1 MQGIDF
7 DEIEAQAG
15 PSGSGSGSLYA
26 QYDIAEDPSNAGLLA
41 ELDRKSAARKLALP
55 TNDNEVRK
63 RLRAMGEPITLFGEK
78 KEDRRERLR
87 SVIVRQRQ
95 AQGMDI
101 DMDSE
106 SDGDEDA
113 EDEKE
118 EEFYTEGDENLEFAR
133 RWMAA
138 YSLPRA
144 KRRIARQ
151 RMEANLPLG
160 RILDTRK
167 GIFAE
172 LKVGYMVFFFIT
184 SDTNVFDVSFSITSA

>member
-1 MQGIDF
+1 MRGSSLELGMQGIDF
-7 DEIEAQAG
+7 DEIEAG
-15 PSGSGSGSLYA
+15 PSNYA
-26 QYDIAEDPSNAGLLA
+26 SQYDIAEDPSNAGLLA

-55 TNDNEVRK
+55 TNDLEVRK
-63 RLRAMGEPITLFGEK
+63 RLRGMGEPITLFGEK

-87 SVIVRQRQ
+87 TVIVRQRQ
-95 AQGMDI
+95 AQGLDI

-106 SDGDEDA
+106 SDPDDNDEG
-113 EDEKE
+113 DEKE
-118 EEFYTEGDENLEFAR
+118 EEFYTEGDESLEAAR

-172 LKVGYMVFFFIT
+172 LKVHVLAPLPLL
-184 SDTNVFDVSFSITSA
+184 SDC

>member
-1 MQGIDF
+1 
-7 DEIEAQAG
+7 
-15 PSGSGSGSLYA
+15 
-26 QYDIAEDPSNAGLLA
+26 
-41 ELDRKSAARKLALP
+41 
-55 TNDNEVRK
+55 
-63 RLRAMGEPITLFGEK
+63 MGEPITLFGEK

-101 DMDSE
+101 DMVDSE
-106 SDGDEDA
+106 SDDAEDGSDG

-118 EEFYTEGDENLEFAR
+118 EEFYTEGDEGLESAR

-151 RMEANLPLG
+151 RIEANLPLG
-160 RILDTRK
+160 RILDARK

-172 LKVGYMVFFFIT
+172 LKVSLRYLDLPLSMLNLFRSLG
-184 SDTNVFDVSFSITSA
+184 

>member
-1 MQGIDF
+1 M
-7 DEIEAQAG
+7 
-15 PSGSGSGSLYA
+15 
-26 QYDIAEDPSNAGLLA
+26 
-41 ELDRKSAARKLALP
+41 
-55 TNDNEVRK
+55 
-63 RLRAMGEPITLFGEK
+63 FGEK

-101 DMDSE
+101 DMADSE
-106 SDGDEDA
+106 SEDGDEDDD

-118 EEFYTEGDENLEFAR
+118 EEFYTEGDETLENAR

-144 KRRIARQ
+144 KRRVQRQ

-172 LKVGYMVFFFIT
+172 LKASLSLSLT
-184 SDTNVFDVSFSITSA
+184 SLILSLPPIRIMLSIYSFPPTDVYFLRFTIRR